1 MTKKAHRKLLLVN
14 PVNKARRGFMNNE
27 GTHAMPL
34 GLGIVAAL
42 TPGAWDIELIDEY
55 FGDFTVKP
63 ADLVALTGFTA
74 CAPRAYEIAALCK
87 EAGIHTVMG
96 GIHASM
102 FTEEVARYVDTVFT
116 GEAEGAWQKLI
127 NDFDA
132 GNIKSHYDG
141 GIVDVNSI
149 SEVRRDIYD
158 HYPYVYDLVQT
169 SRGCPLGC
177 EFCSVTQMCGKTYRE
192 RDVEA
197 VLDELEKTKRP
208 LLFFVDDNLVNN
220 KKGSEERAIKLFRG
234 MIERGINKT
243 WYSQAAVNFG
253 DNDEVLRWARK
264 SGCYMVLMGIEAEKD
279 EALKDVRKNL
289 NLKRGVHSYNKVFKK
304 LHSHGIGVLA
314 AMIFGMESDTR
325 EDLYARRDF
334 ILNSSI
340 DTYQCTILTP
350 LPGTVLF
357 DRMKEK
363 NRIVLNNY
371 PGDWQQ
377 YDGMMAT
384 VNMPELN
391 MEEMDSVMREI
402 WMKLYH
408 KESLRRKMFR
418 TLWNTKSFGT
428 AYYTYAT
435 GHNYG
440 RMFLERFIY
449 NDDEVNEKLEWR
461 HRKRS
466 LYLRFT
472 DKIIWLIYQLVWHR
486 MVKRSTQNTHKHR

>member
-1 MTKKAHRKLLLVN
+1 
-14 PVNKARRGFMNNE
+14 MNTE

-42 TPGAWDIELIDEY
+42 TPDSWEIELIDEY
-55 FGDFTVKP
+55 FEEFTVRP
-63 ADLVALTGFTA
+63 ADLVAITAFTPS
-74 CAPRAYEIAALCK
+74 APRAYEIAAQCR

-102 FTEEVARYVDTVFT
+102 VPEEVARYMDTVFT
-116 GEAEGAWQKLI
+116 GEAEGAWPELI
-127 NDFDA
+127 LDFEN
-132 GNIKSHYDG
+132 GKIKSHYNG

-149 SEVRRDIYD
+149 ATPRRDIYD
-158 HYPYVYDLVQT
+158 RYTYVYDLVQT
-169 SRGCPLGC
+169 SRGCPMGC

-192 RDVEA
+192 REIGS
-197 VLDELEKTKRP
+197 VLDELEKTNRR
-208 LLFFVDDNLVNN
+208 LIFFVDDNLVNN
-220 KKGSEERAIKLFRG
+220 NKGSEKRAIKLFRG
-234 MIERGINKT
+234 MIDRGIKKV
-243 WYSQAAVNFG
+243 WYSQAAVNFA
-253 DNDEVLRWARK
+253 DSDEVLHWARK

-289 NLKRGVHSYNKVFKK
+289 NLKRGVSNYNKIFNKM
-304 LHSHGIGVLA
+304 HRHGIGILA
-314 AMIFGMESDTR
+314 SMIFGMESDSK

-357 DRMKEK
+357 DRMKAE

-371 PGDWQQ
+371 PSDWQQ
-377 YDGMMAT
+377 YDGMMAII
-384 VNMPELN
+384 NMPGVSRD
-391 MEEMDSVMREI
+391 EMDSTMREI

-440 RMFLERFIY
+440 RMFLERFIK
-449 NDDEVNEKLEWR
+449 NNDEVNEKLEWR
-461 HRKRS
+461 NRKRS
-466 LYLRFT
+466 LFLKIT
-472 DKIIWLIYQLVWHR
+472 DLIIWLIYRIAWQR
-486 MVKRSTQNTHKHR
+486 IVKGS